1 MSPSLLIASITT
13 FILSL
18 VLALV
23 FAMSAPKINDKFLKF
38 GATVHF
44 TLLSIALFTMLFFS
58 ETNLHH
64 YMVLFSCCTGL
75 MLSGYVLREKATPW
89 LLKYYLAS
97 YLFLL
102 GLFFYSPSHL
112 MYFISGNLKN
122 CESAQEFQ
130 LKENYY
136 LVEQQSM
143 LQLTS
148 KTYTYKVIQKFG
160 IYNRTIA
167 RDLSFTDRLTKVD
180 LIQLNEDT
188 LIING
193 TIPNNKNIIIGLHPG
208 MNSNTII
215 QKRK

>member
-1 MSPSLLIASITT
+1 MSPDLLIASITA

-23 FAMSAPKINDKFLKF
+23 FAMSAPKINDQFLKF
-38 GATVHF
+38 GAIFHF
-44 TLLSIALFTMLFFS
+44 ILLSIALFTMVFYS
-58 ETNLHH
+58 DSNLHH
-64 YMVLFSCCTGL
+64 YTTLLSCCTGL
-75 MLSGYVLREKATPW
+75 MLSGYVLRKKATQW
-89 LLKYYLAS
+89 LLKYYFAS

-112 MYFISGNLKN
+112 IYFISGNLKN

-143 LQLTS
+143 LQLAS

-167 RDLSFTDRLTKVD
+167 RDLNFTDKLTNVD

-193 TIPNNKNIIIGLHPG
+193 NLPNNKSIIIGLHPG
-208 MNSNTII
+208 MNSNTIV